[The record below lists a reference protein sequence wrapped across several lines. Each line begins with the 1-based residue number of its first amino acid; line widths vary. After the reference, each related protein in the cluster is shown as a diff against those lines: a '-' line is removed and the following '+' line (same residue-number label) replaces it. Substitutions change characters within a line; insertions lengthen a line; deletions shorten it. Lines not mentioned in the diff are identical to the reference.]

1 MAKNKPELTWVNF
14 LHIYQ
19 PPAQFPEILD
29 QVVRESYLE
38 LITLATRYKRFSFT
52 LNINACLSEQL
63 AERGHKKVIDGLL
76 RLARR
81 GQIEFTGSAA
91 YHAILPLLPEHE
103 VIHQV
108 KKNDEINKRIFGA
121 HYKPT
126 GFYLPEMA
134 YSARVAKIIKRLGFK
149 WLILDE
155 KQVKGK
161 IDNRKKYIIKPAGL
175 EVVFRERDLSKAFPP
190 QILFDRL
197 QKAEQ
202 DIVAVSA
209 TDGELYGHWHQ
220 DYDNLLQRLLNKR
233 QVKILKVSD
242 FLFEREGKLPVEP
255 FRSSWETL
263 PQELAAGVPFR
274 LWYDPRNKLH
284 QTLWQMANLAIK
296 IVKKHERDPNFY
308 WARWHL
314 DRGLAS
320 CTFWWCSRA
329 RPSPFSPITWNPD
342 EIEKG
347 LIQLIRAIRSLEK
360 VSPKTKLLAEKKYF
374 KLQKL
379 IWETHWRK
387 YGKK

>member
-29 QVVRESYLE
+29 RVARESYLE
-38 LITLATRYKRFSFT
+38 LIALATRCKRFSFT
-52 LNINACLSEQL
+52 LNINACLAEQL
-63 AERGHKKVIDGLL
+63 VERGHKKVIDGLL

-103 VIHQV
+103 IIHQI

-121 HYKPT
+121 AYKPT
-126 GFYLPEMA
+126 GFFLPEMA
-134 YSARVAKIIKRLGFK
+134 YGARVAKIVRQLGFK

-155 KQVKGK
+155 KQVRGK
-161 IDNRKKYIIKPAGL
+161 IDNQKKYIIRHAGL
-175 EVVFRERDLSKAFPP
+175 EVIFRERELSKSFPP
-190 QILFDRL
+190 QILFNRL

-202 DIVAVSA
+202 DMVAVSA

-220 DYDNLLQRLLNKR
+220 DYDKLLQRLLAKR

-242 FLFEREGKLPVEP
+242 FLFEREGKLSVEP

-263 PQELAAGVPFR
+263 PQELVAGVPFR
-274 LWYDPRNKLH
+274 LWNDPRNKLH
-284 QTLWQMANLAIK
+284 QALWQMANLVMK
-296 IVKKHERDPNFY
+296 IVKKHERDPNYY

-320 CTFWWCSRA
+320 CTFWWCSRT
-329 RPSPFSPITWNPD
+329 RPSPFCPITWNPD

-347 LIQLIRAIRSLEK
+347 LIQLIRAIRSLEGL
-360 VSPKTKLLAEKKYF
+360 PAKTKLLAEKKYF

-379 IWETHWRK
+379 IWQTHWRE
-387 YGKK
+387 YGEK